1 MDRLFDMYNNF
12 MVWYQDL
19 WINALGETG
28 VEIVKVLMTCTVL
41 MIVGFAFID
50 WRRKEINDEE
60 YKSIVKK

>member
-1 MDRLFDMYNNF
+1 MDRVFDMYNNF

-28 VEIVKVLMTCTVL
+28 VEIVKVLMTCAVL
-41 MIVGFAFID
+41 MMVGFAFID
-50 WRRKEINDEE
+50 WRRKKINDEE